1 MCFVAMHGKNV
12 RRFGP
17 ESLLFSFRNGGEFSD
32 QSRREGG
39 FGERRGLQFA
49 RSLLFLGLLI
59 VNGQF
64 ELFFLL
70 SEFDTFDSELFDRF
84 SIFQKQCF
92 HRLAFFLQ
100 LFTLTLSLFHGIF
113 FLVSCK

>member
-1 MCFVAMHGKNV
+1 MYFVAMNGKNV

-32 QSRREGG
+32 QSGRESG

-49 RSLLFLGLLI
+49 HSLLLFGLFI
-59 VNGQF
+59 VDGQF
-64 ELFFLL
+64 ELLLLL
-70 SEFDTFDSELFDRF
+70 SEFDAFDSKLFDRF
-84 SIFQKQCF
+84 SIFQKQRF

-100 LFTLTLSLFHGIF
+100 LFTLALSLFQRIF
-113 FLVSCK
+113 FFVSCE